1 MLKPPPINHP
11 INQRSQRVNGA
22 PRAGPASTARRGRA
36 GAAAAGSG
44 AAGAVSGAA
53 SGGGAGGDVRGETS
67 GAGKGVSGVS
77 MGVPKSNGFMIF
89 NCESIQW
96 CIGGYPMVSMG
107 VWYIR
112 VPFLLNERFPCFLAI
127 DTIFRQSR
135 VDNVDMLSN

>member
-22 PRAGPASTARRGRA
+22 PRAGPASTARRGRT

-67 GAGKGVSGVS
+67 GAGKGVFCGLVYPWASQNPMVLWYLIVRVSNGVS
-77 MGVPKSNGFMIF
+77 GG
-89 NCESIQW
+89 IQW
-96 CIGGYPMVSMG
+96 YPWVFGIFVSL
-107 VWYIR
+107 
-112 VPFLLNERFPCFLAI
+112 FF
-127 DTIFRQSR
+127 
-135 VDNVDMLSN
+135 